1 MCGRFTALTYEQ
13 VAEVVADMNERANA
27 RMAGT
32 TPPPDPD
39 YDWPL
44 TRPQAVPGSK
54 AWAIVLDAAGSTLPS
69 PFLPVQLTW
78 GFPVSWKNGL
88 VFNTRLESALQDSGM
103 WSGLLDAGRCVV
115 PVREYFEPH
124 ATEKVRSPRTGHAVK
139 RQYRFRL
146 ADLFVTYLG
155 GVQADGRFSI
165 VTVPPSRQMAPIHD
179 RMPLTLG
186 RDEAAAWLTA
196 SYDDIRA
203 RADRLADRNGIRLDA
218 APETSDPPLGGGQQM
233 SLF

>member
-54 AWAIVLDAAGSTLPS
+54 A
-69 PFLPVQLTW
+69 W

-146 ADLFVTYLG
+146 ADSFVTYLG

-196 SYDDIRA
+196 GYDDIRA

>member
-1 MCGRFTALTYEQ
+1 MCGRFTALTYDQAAE
-13 VAEVVADMNERANA
+13 VAEAMNARANA
-27 RMAGT
+27 RVVGVAA
-32 TPPPDPD
+32 PPDPD

-44 TRPQAVPGSK
+44 SRPMAVPGSPV
-54 AWAIVLDAAGSTLPS
+54 WAIVSGPGAGALPS

-78 GFPVSWKNGL
+78 GFSVSWKNGL
-88 VFNTRLESALQDSGM
+88 VFNTRLESALRDSGM
-103 WSGLLDAGRCVV
+103 WSGLLEDGRCVV

-146 ADLFVTYLG
+146 ADSFVTYLG
-155 GVQADGRFSI
+155 GVQADGHFSI

-179 RMPLTLG
+179 RMPLTM
-186 RDEAAAWLTA
+186 REDEAAAWLA
-196 SYDDIRA
+196 VGYDDIR
-203 RADRLADRNGIRLDA
+203 RHTRQLADRNGILLDA
-218 APETSDPPLGGGQQM
+218 EPETNDPPLDGGRQM